1 MEKNLPATWETQVQ
15 SLGQEDL
22 LEKGWLPSPIFL
34 PGESHGERSLVGYS
48 SLGHKESDRTEEL
61 TLSLSPKNRT
71 SQVALV
77 VKNLPAN
84 AGDIRDTCWIPGPRG
99 SPGGHGNLLQYPC
112 LENPME
118 RGAWQATVHRLTSL
132 SDLAHTYREAFSKRP
147 LCVKLLILH
156 MIPECSCHT
165 LAFKCHSF
173 LFCYQES

>member
-1 MEKNLPATWETQVQ
+1 MQETQVQ
-15 SLGQEDL
+15 SLGQEDS
-22 LEKGWLPSPIFL
+22 LEKEMATALIFL

-99 SPGGHGNLLQYPC
+99 SPGGHGNLLQYSC
-112 LENPME
+112 MENFMD
-118 RGAWQATVHRLTSL
+118 RGAWWATVHGAAKSQTRLSTQK
-132 SDLAHTYREAFSKRP
+132 HIIYRNDFLL
-147 LCVKLLILH
+147 LCNRL
-156 MIPECSCHT
+156 E
-165 LAFKCHSF
+165 
-173 LFCYQES
+173 Y